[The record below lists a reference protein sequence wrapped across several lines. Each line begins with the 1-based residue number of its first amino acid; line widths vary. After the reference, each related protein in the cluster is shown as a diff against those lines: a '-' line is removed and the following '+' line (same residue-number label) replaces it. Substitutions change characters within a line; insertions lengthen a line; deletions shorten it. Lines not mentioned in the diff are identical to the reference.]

1 MNKTP
6 LTYIDGETL
15 MTTVL
20 PPIRFVVSGLLSQ
33 GLHVLAGAPK
43 VGKSWLALHLCLCV
57 ARGEPIW
64 DLPVTKG
71 GALYLCLEDS
81 YSRIQN
87 RLLDITDSAPDNLF
101 FSTMSEKL
109 RSGLE
114 EQIEEFLTK
123 HPDTNL
129 VVIDTLQRIRLVA
142 NDVNPYANDYRDL
155 GVLKELADKH
165 QIAIALIHHLRKMN
179 DDDPMNMISGT
190 TGISGAADS
199 SFVLR
204 KDRRSARTATLY
216 CTGRDIEYHELSLEF
231 DPTAHVWN
239 LLADSVTAEPA
250 PSDSTIFSLSA
261 FLDERKVF
269 SGTATE
275 LSEALKPYCGET
287 LQPNVLMKKLLRHR
301 QELSEMG
308 ITLETRRTHDRKEI
322 SLRRV
327 DCVGNDGKSDTG
339 PVSNLPTQPSQPLQS
354 SM

>member
-15 MTTVL
+15 LTTVL

-57 ARGEPIW
+57 AQGKPIW
-64 DLPVTKG
+64 GLPVTKG
-71 GALYLCLEDS
+71 SALYLCLEDS

-101 FSTMSEKL
+101 FSTMSAKL

-114 EQIEEFLTK
+114 EQIEEFLAK

-129 VVIDTLQRIRLVA
+129 VVIDTFQRIRLIA

-165 QIAIALIHHLRKMN
+165 QIAIVLIHHLRKMN

-204 KDRRSARTATLY
+204 KDKRSSKTATLY
-216 CTGRDIEYHELSLEF
+216 CTGRDIEYRELSLEF
-231 DPTAHVWN
+231 NPAAHVWN
-239 LLADSVTAEPA
+239 LLSDSVTAEPI
-250 PSDSTIFSLSA
+250 PSDSTIRSLSA
-261 FLDERKVF
+261 FLDAQKVF

-275 LSEALKPYCGET
+275 LSEVLKPYCEET

-308 ITLETRRTHDRKEI
+308 IALETRRTHDRKEI

-339 PVSNLPTQPSQPLQS
+339 PVSNLPTQPSQPLQLS
-354 SM
+354 T

>member
-6 LTYIDGETL
+6 LAYIDGETL
-15 MTTVL
+15 LTTVL

-57 ARGEPIW
+57 AKGEPIW
-64 DLPVTKG
+64 ELPVTKG
-71 GALYLCLEDS
+71 DVLYLCLEDS
-81 YSRIQN
+81 YSRIQS

-114 EQIEEFLTK
+114 EQIEGFLAQ

-129 VVIDTLQRIRLVA
+129 LVIDTLQRVRLVT

-155 GVLKELADKH
+155 GALKELADKH
-165 QIAIALIHHLRKMN
+165 QIAIVLIHHLRKQS

-204 KDRRSARTATLY
+204 KDKRSARTATLY
-216 CTGRDIEYHELSLEF
+216 CTGRDIEYRELSLEF
-231 DPTAHVWN
+231 DSATHVWN
-239 LLADSVTAEPA
+239 LLSDSVTAEPT
-250 PSDSTIFSLSA
+250 PSDSTILSLSA

-308 ITLETRRTHDRKEI
+308 IILETRRTHDRKEI

-354 SM
+354 ST